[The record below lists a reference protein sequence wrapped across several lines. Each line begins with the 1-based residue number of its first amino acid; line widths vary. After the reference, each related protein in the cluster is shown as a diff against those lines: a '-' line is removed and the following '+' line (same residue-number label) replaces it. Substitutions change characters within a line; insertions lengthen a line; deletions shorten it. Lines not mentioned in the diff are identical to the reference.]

1 MGYDEPTN
9 LAELTEVMEAYVAQ
23 YNKPAYLTE
32 NWFFGTM
39 AYVYTLHGAQPMMFY
54 EKDGEIVY
62 GGIEPGAKDALA
74 TLRDWYKKGIIAS
87 NYDTIDYGQE
97 QASIAQ
103 GNYFVMSGQVW
114 FPGWMQP
121 QLNENIA
128 NGELA
133 PLPFIE
139 GSNGEV
145 NPFILSQPMGWPT
158 GITTNCEYPEAVI
171 WEVNECFESFLRN
184 DEDLREMF
192 DFKYPITTPQEP
204 MNPEVVTDPEKG
216 VGYALFNYAEDEIGP
231 GFLNQGKSLS
241 PGINYG
247 DRRAV
252 SYQNNVAAVKA
263 AYEANGYDN
272 DKTLAALEGSAK
284 SFFLDNYVNHG
295 EVKGNSIATKNSL
308 LNYEYIS
315 QAINDGVIQFDGG
328 LGPWGLP
335 LQEVTD
341 YWGTLE
347 AMEREYTHKIIKGEI
362 PLDDFDKFVTEWKA
376 NGGDEILRA
385 KNELYQQMTGN

>member
-1 MGYDEPTN
+1 MFTISRNSNPLFCLFNRFIFRISLLFIFSNFVIIKFLLRFLCTITGYN
-9 LAELTEVMEAYVAQ
+9 LWKLIPIFFLCGFQHFYKWFINTLVNLFTSWNF
-23 YNKPAYLTE
+23 NKCY
-32 NWFFGTM
+32 
-39 AYVYTLHGAQPMMFY
+39 
-54 EKDGEIVY
+54 
-62 GGIEPGAKDALA
+62 
-74 TLRDWYKKGIIAS
+74 GII
-87 NYDTIDYGQE
+87 
-97 QASIAQ
+97 
-103 GNYFVMSGQVW
+103 
-114 FPGWMQP
+114 
-121 QLNENIA
+121 
-128 NGELA
+128 
-133 PLPFIE
+133 
-139 GSNGEV
+139 
-145 NPFILSQPMGWPT
+145 
-158 GITTNCEYPEAVI
+158 I
-171 WEVNECFESFLRN
+171 WERVPLIYECFESFLRN
-184 DEDLREMF
+184 DEDLRKMF